1 MSTLLNK
8 YLRQF
13 MLKLK
18 AEKTALGR
26 IEISPSS
33 TSDEKTK
40 AIKEKQK
47 IDSIL
52 QELETWEREVVFP
65 LASQRIEI
73 DLDDGVKLTIQ
84 SR

>member
-8 YLRQF
+8 YLREF

-26 IEISPSS
+26 IAISPSS
-33 TSDEKTK
+33 TSGEKTQ
-40 AIKEKQK
+40 AINETQK

-52 QELETWEREVVFP
+52 QELGNLGKRGYLYT
-65 LASQRIEI
+65 RITT
-73 DLDDGVKLTIQ
+73 DRD
-84 SR
+84 